1 MALLVRVSN
10 LRNIPQYNR
19 DTDLEYLKQ
28 DLVQVMTFVL
38 RASRDSAGSE
48 NISLAVEHMDR
59 CRIWIEL
66 LLETK
71 AISKYT
77 HLQLS
82 QMADHIYKQLLGAY
96 TQGDSSLRKDSSLR
110 SE

>member
-38 RASRDSAGSE
+38 RASRESAGSE

-71 AISKYT
+71 AISKYI

-82 QMADHIYKQLLGAY
+82 RMADHIYEQLLAASTHG
-96 TQGDSSLRKDSSLR
+96 DSSLR